1 MRRAI
6 IFITALHQEPPAV
19 NLYAYFFITTQK
31 KARVCP
37 RRHGLYSGFTLVEL
51 LVVLVL
57 MSLLT
62 LVFLERQQKFDSS
75 TLMRSLAYSIGL
87 SLRQAQVYGI
97 SVRPSAA
104 GSANF
109 STSHGLFF
117 QKSSTTSY
125 LLFADQDGN
134 NRFQGD
140 PVEQTFALGSN
151 FTLSEFCAIYYNGA
165 TQVKR
170 CSGGD
175 DSGGGTGSISM
186 LNIIF
191 VRPNPDAKI
200 YALDASYN
208 PIAGDPP
215 YTYAYI
221 QIKAIDGST
230 RGIHVWATGQISVD
244 QLGDPI

>member
-1 MRRAI
+1 M
-6 IFITALHQEPPAV
+6 FCM
-19 NLYAYFFITTQK
+19 FQK
-31 KARVCP
+31 GKK
-37 RRHGLYSGFTLVEL
+37 GFTLVEL

-57 MSLLT
+57 MSLIT

-75 TLMRSLAYSIGL
+75 TIMRSLAYSIAL

-97 SVRPSAA
+97 SVRPSSL
-104 GSANF
+104 GSGNF

-117 QKSSTTSY
+117 QKSTSTSY

-134 NRFQGD
+134 HRFQGD
-140 PVEQTFALGSN
+140 PIEKTFALGGN
-151 FTLSEFCAIYYNGA
+151 FVISEFCAVYYSGSN
-165 TQVKR
+165 QVRR
-170 CSGGD
+170 CSGAD
-175 DSGGGTGSISM
+175 DSGGGAGTISM

-191 VRPNPDAKI
+191 VRPNPDAQI

-215 YTYAYI
+215 YAYAYV
-221 QIKAIDGST
+221 QIKAIDGTT
-230 RGIHVWATGQISVD
+230 RGIRVWATGQISVD